1 MKSGDFGQAPDTR
14 GESCR
19 ACDTQLSISIFLGS
33 KEFPP
38 SLDPR
43 HLRGEASGTGPGWRL
58 LRASEGTLT
67 MPPHPVTGCILKVL
81 VLLVTTLHQSLKCVV
96 VEVVVGALLFP
107 VAISARIYSGE
118 AASVILVIKNTVAKS
133 TRIVCLVVANFSR
146 CDAVTTGFGEACG
159 IKRDLGEP
167 EDSTRDKI
175 SGMSSP
181 GGARPL
187 IAAWAHYL
195 PW

>member
-81 VLLVTTLHQSLKCVV
+81 VLLVTTLHQSVKGEV
-96 VEVVVGALLFP
+96 VEVVDGALLYP
-107 VAISARIYSGE
+107 VVFAARILFGE
-118 AASVILVIKNTVAKS
+118 AASVILEVNNTGANFTQWRLS
-133 TRIVCLVVANFSR
+133 MSLDVANCGR
-146 CDAVTTGFGEACG
+146 LDAVTTGSGEACR

-167 EDSTRDKI
+167 EDSTHETK
-175 SGMSSP
+175 SP
-181 GGARPL
+181 
-187 IAAWAHYL
+187 
-195 PW
+195 